1 MLGQGQER
9 SSRDLNLKRRAEL
22 VVDVL
27 TATHAISTLTHRQR
41 IVEQPHMSADSRVG
55 ASRGSDR
62 DRIDSRLRSWSRFL
76 VTAVAIVGSAYN
88 GTTQAAD
95 DPSKELGCGDTYT
108 EALAIG
114 RIANNA
120 WNRQAAGDYPSR
132 QCIRLRSTPNG
143 QQYGWSWDWP
153 TQSDTL
159 LSFPQVIFGWKPWD
173 GGKSSH
179 PQLPMRIAEVGRLEL
194 SYEIETRASGKHNLA
209 TTLWLTRTGS
219 IGAEPNPKDINT
231 DLMIWTDGFDFD
243 PFGTQVGRASIDGLD
258 FEVWF
263 ASELSTPDA
272 DGPRWSYVAYRA
284 T

>member
-120 WNRQAAGDYPSR
+120 WRIDKLQAT
-132 QCIRLRSTPNG
+132 IRRGS
-143 QQYGWSWDWP
+143 
-153 TQSDTL
+153 
-159 LSFPQVIFGWKPWD
+159 
-173 GGKSSH
+173 
-179 PQLPMRIAEVGRLEL
+179 
-194 SYEIETRASGKHNLA
+194 ASGSAVPRTANNTAGPGTGRHKV
-209 TTLWLTRTGS
+209 TLCFHFL
-219 IGAEPNPKDINT
+219 K
-231 DLMIWTDGFDFD
+231 
-243 PFGTQVGRASIDGLD
+243 
-258 FEVWF
+258 
-263 ASELSTPDA
+263 
-272 DGPRWSYVAYRA
+272 
-284 T
+284 